1 MPQPRWLFV
10 GALILLGGFALVAA
24 TIGGRSPGSA
34 PAGSNQ
40 REDSIETL
48 SSTPSQASEATSDAI
63 PGAATA
69 AATPVPSGTPIPTPK
84 RPPAATRPPRA
95 TGAPRL
101 AWAEF
106 LSHVNEDRS
115 TVAGLN
121 QALATAAEA
130 QDLDA
135 VRTAAVDILDFTD
148 AERDWLR
155 EHPPADCYAAAH
167 ASAGAMLDAYVT
179 TAERFIDW
187 TAAGG
192 GLGGLAALGA
202 AVDAADAARLALS
215 AFGTVLEGTTCPA

>member
-1 MPQPRWLFV
+1 MPHARWPLV
-10 GALILLGGFALVAA
+10 GAVILLGGFALVAA
-24 TIGGRSPGSA
+24 TIGGRNPGAA
-34 PAGSNQ
+34 PATSSQGDGSIGTPT
-40 REDSIETL
+40 SA
-48 SSTPSQASEATSDAI
+48 PSQASEATSNAI

-69 AATPVPSGTPIPTPK
+69 AATPVPSGTPATTAK
-84 RPPAATRPPRA
+84 RPPAATRAPRA

-106 LSHVNEDRS
+106 LSHVNDDRS

-130 QDLDA
+130 QDLDT
-135 VRTAAVDILDFTD
+135 VRKAAVDILDFAD

-155 EHPPADCYAAAH
+155 EHPPADCYVAAH
-167 ASAGAMLDAYVT
+167 ASAGTMLDAYAM

-192 GLGGLAALGA
+192 GLGGLAALGV

-215 AFGTVLEGTTCPA
+215 AFGKVLEGTTCPA